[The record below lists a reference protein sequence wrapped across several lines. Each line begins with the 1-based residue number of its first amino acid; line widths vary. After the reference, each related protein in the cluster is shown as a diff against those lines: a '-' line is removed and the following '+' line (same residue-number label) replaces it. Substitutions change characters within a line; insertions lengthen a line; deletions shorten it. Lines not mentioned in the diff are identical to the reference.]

1 MYLADHHI
9 HSCCSPDSEAPLSEM
24 LRAAQAAGLS
34 DLCATDHCDLLDL
47 DGGRVTGLD
56 WAPILT
62 QYQAARGDCPAG
74 VKLRLGLELGG
85 APVDPDCA
93 AAILSGADL
102 DFVIGSIHNLSPA
115 KGGKDFYFLDY
126 TTPRACYEALDD
138 YFDSL
143 AQLVH
148 LDCWDTMG
156 HIIYPLRYMQQIP
169 GHPVTLER
177 YQDRLRALLTGVA
190 QAGRA
195 IEVNT
200 WCGRTVAQW
209 QPLLE
214 LYRDC
219 GGVLITLGSDAHR
232 PEDVGKGISQ
242 AQELLRTVGFRYFT
256 VYHRR
261 TPQFIRL

>member
-24 LRAAQAAGLS
+24 LRAAQAAALS

-62 QYQAARGDCPAG
+62 QYQAARGDC
-74 VKLRLGLELGG
+74 
-85 APVDPDCA
+85 
-93 AAILSGADL
+93 LSGADL

-156 HIIYPLRYMQQIP
+156 HIIYPLRYMQKIP

-200 WCGRTVAQW
+200 WCGRTVTQW

-219 GGVLITLGSDAHR
+219 GGELITLGSDAHR
-232 PEDVGKGISQ
+232 PEDVGKGIAQ

>member
-1 MYLADHHI
+1 M
-9 HSCCSPDSEAPLSEM
+9 
-24 LRAAQAAGLS
+24 
-34 DLCATDHCDLLDL
+34 
-47 DGGRVTGLD
+47 
-56 WAPILT
+56 
-62 QYQAARGDCPAG
+62 
-74 VKLRLGLELGG
+74 
-85 APVDPDCA
+85 DPDCA

-115 KGGKDFYFLDY
+115 KGGEGLLFPGLHH
-126 TTPRACYEALDD
+126 PPGRYEALDD

-148 LDCWDTMG
+148 LDCWDTDG
-156 HIIYPLRYMQQIP
+156 PYHLPPSVYAEDPWASCHS
-169 GHPVTLER
+169 GEV
-177 YQDRLRALLTGVA
+177 QDRLRALLTGVA

-200 WCGRTVAQW
+200 WCGRTVTQW

-219 GGVLITLGSDAHR
+219 GGELITLGSDAHR
-232 PEDVGKGISQ
+232 PEDVGKGIAQ

>member
-1 MYLADHHI
+1 MYYTDY
-9 HSCCSPDSEAPLSEM
+9 HSHTCLSPDSDTPLTDM
-24 LRAAQAAGLS
+24 ADAALAAGLS
-34 DLCATDHCDLLDL
+34 ELCITDHYDLQGER
-47 DGGRVTGLD
+47 GGRNAPFD
-56 WAPILT
+56 WAPALE
-62 QYQAARGDCPAG
+62 QFRAAQPRYAG
-74 VKLRLGLELGG
+74 RLQLRLGLELGG
-85 APVDPDCA
+85 APVDPDYCA
-93 AAILSGADL
+93 GMLQQDAL
-102 DFVIGSIHNLSPA
+102 DFVIGSLHNMSPQ
-115 KGGKDFYFLDY
+115 GGGIDFYFLDY

-219 GGVLITLGSDAHR
+219 GGELITLGSDAHR

-261 TPQFIRL
+261 TPQCIRL